1 MGGFDTL
8 YYSTGLSTWYLI
20 SAGLALLGAVAAGVY
35 FLRPQGR
42 TRYTGLMEKLS
53 AHVNFER
60 LIFPELLKFAYVA
73 SALYAVFSGIVT
85 LASGSIVTG
94 ILMIVLGPIA
104 VRVAYELTMAVFSVL
119 DGIKETNR
127 LLRAGA
133 ASRSGGP
140 QPQVRPMHPAQD
152 GAGGPPKQ
160 YPGGYD
166 PLHKS

>member
-1 MGGFDTL
+1 MDILNTL
-8 YYSTGLSTWYLI
+8 YYSTGLSTWYLVC
-20 SAGLALLGAVAAGVY
+20 GGVALLGAVAAGVY

-42 TRYTGLMEKLS
+42 TRYTGLMQKLNE
-53 AHVNFER
+53 HVNFEH

-73 SALYAVFSGIVT
+73 SALYAILSGIVT
-85 LASGSIVTG
+85 LVSGSVVTG

-133 ASRSGGP
+133 VAHTGGQ
-140 QPQVRPMHPAQD
+140 QPHARPMHPSYEAND
-152 GAGGPPKQ
+152 GQPKH

>member
-1 MGGFDTL
+1 MGEFNAFYYNSTL
-8 YYSTGLSTWYLI
+8 SLWYLI
-20 SAGLALLGAVAAGVY
+20 SGGLALLGAVAAGVY
-35 FLRPQGR
+35 FLRPASK
-42 TRYTGLMEKLS
+42 TRYTGLMQKLN

-73 SALYAVFSGIVT
+73 SALYAVLSGIVT
-85 LASGSIVTG
+85 LVSGAIVAG

-104 VRVAYELTMAVFSVL
+104 VRVAYELTMTVFSVL

-133 ASRSGGP
+133 ATRTNGP
-140 QPQVRPMHPAQD
+140 QPHTRPMHAPRDGEEAQ
-152 GAGGPPKQ
+152 PRH

-166 PLHKS
+166 PLHKA

>member
-1 MGGFDTL
+1 MPGFDTL
-8 YYSTGLSTWYLI
+8 YYSAGLSIWYLI

-35 FLRPQGR
+35 FLRPSGR
-42 TRYTGLMEKLS
+42 TRYTGLMQKLG

-60 LIFPELLKFAYVA
+60 MIFPELLKFAYVA
-73 SALYAVFSGIVT
+73 SALYAIFSGIVT

-104 VRVAYELTMAVFSVL
+104 VRVAYELIMALFSVL

-140 QPQVRPMHPAQD
+140 QPHARPMHPSQD
-152 GAGGPPKQ
+152 GAEGQVKH

-166 PLHKS
+166 PLHKA

>member
-1 MGGFDTL
+1 MVGLDTL
-8 YYSTGLSTWYLI
+8 YYQSSLSIWYLI
-20 SAGLALLGAVAAGVY
+20 CGGLALLGAVAAGVY

-42 TRYTGLMEKLS
+42 TRYTGLMQKLS

-73 SALYAVFSGIVT
+73 SALYAILSGIVT
-85 LASGSIVTG
+85 LVSGSIVAG

-140 QPQVRPMHPAQD
+140 QPHARPMHPSHEADD
-152 GAGGPPKQ
+152 GQVKH